1 MTPPS
6 ANRYSSL
13 PRWQRILLIIAGFIS
28 LLLGIIGAL
37 LPVMPTTPFII
48 LAAACFARSSERFHQ
63 MLLRNRI
70 FGPLLVEW
78 ETHRSIPYRTK
89 LIALA
94 MLAVTLGSS
103 ILLFVR
109 PLQLQLAV
117 AAVGVV
123 IGVWLYRLPSRN

>member
-103 ILLFVR
+103 VVLFVR

-117 AAVGVV
+117 AAVGVLV
-123 IGVWLYRLPSRN
+123 GIWLYRIPSRN

>member
-13 PRWQRILLIIAGFIS
+13 PRWQRILLIIVGFIS

-94 MLAVTLGSS
+94 MLTVTLGSS
-103 ILLFVR
+103 VVLFVR

-117 AAVGVV
+117 AAVGVL
-123 IGVWLYRLPSRN
+123 IGIWLYRIPSRN